1 MDHVTSGTAQGGKP
15 KDLGRRRRDTADSVA
30 AKLSSLSELDR
41 EALREEWRR
50 LYRSPPPKK
59 ISRDLLV
66 LGVAWK
72 IQEAA
77 QGGLSAAMKRRLAE
91 LAATLEQKGDLAHSR
106 VARLKP
112 GARLVRTWH
121 GQLHTVM
128 VLEDGFEWNG
138 RRWRSLS
145 KIARE
150 ITGTPWSGPR
160 FFGLDRPVR
169 LQTATDAGEA
179 IHA

>member
-1 MDHVTSGTAQGGKP
+1 MDHVTSDTAQGGKP
-15 KDLGRRRRDTADSVA
+15 KGLGRRRRDTADSVA
-30 AKLSSLSELDR
+30 AKLNSLSELER

-72 IQEAA
+72 IQEVA
-77 QGGLSAAMKRRLAE
+77 QGGLSTAMKRRLAE
-91 LAATLEQKGDLAHSR
+91 LAATLDQKGDLAHSR

-112 GARLVRTWH
+112 GARLVRAWH
-121 GQLHTVM
+121 GQLHTVTI
-128 VLEDGFEWNG
+128 LDEGFEWDG

-145 KIARE
+145 RIARE

-160 FFGLDRPVR
+160 FFGLDRP
-169 LQTATDAGEA
+169 TTTDAAETVHG
-179 IHA
+179 

>member
-1 MDHVTSGTAQGGKP
+1 MDHVTSDTAQGGKP
-15 KDLGRRRRDTADSVA
+15 KDLGRRRRDTADSFA
-30 AKLSSLSELDR
+30 AKLNSLSELER

-72 IQEAA
+72 IQEVA
-77 QGGLSAAMKRRLAE
+77 QGGLSTAMKRRLAE
-91 LAATLEQKGDLAHSR
+91 LAATLDQKGDLAHSR

-112 GARLVRTWH
+112 GARLVRAWH
-121 GQLHTVM
+121 GRLHTVT
-128 VLEDGFEWNG
+128 VLDEGFEWDG

-145 KIARE
+145 RIARE

-160 FFGLDRPVR
+160 FFGLDRP
-169 LQTATDAGEA
+169 TTTDAAETVHG
-179 IHA
+179 